1 MMNTTI
7 NGNINYKDFLIMDC
21 YSGTDAG
28 GAVAFGVGRQVLGAY
43 IMRSEKDRASWAQSA
58 ELIGTHNY
66 TSYTVKKDGTGAS
79 GTWGISITGNAATA
93 TKLNNSVSLWGQS
106 FDGSNNVSGNLT
118 GSYFGIVDRSSNPYL
133 RLYYNSTNWYVQG
146 ERNGLM
152 LGNGV
157 DNSVLITD
165 VGNIVLPDTSTRIS
179 LNYTNRNY
187 CIYYNAGQGNR
198 ICIGASAAVGLNA
211 LSLLLSDAWSDYTN
225 VPSCGIYSKGNILSA
240 AGITAKSSSSDI
252 RLKTDIE
259 EYDALSIVTSH
270 RSVKYH
276 WNEVAKR
283 NSAVFNDDEWHFGLI
298 AQELQRE
305 YPQLVKDVFGDYL
318 TIDYERL
325 IPVMWRAIQQ
335 LAKRNEELQKQM
347 NEERRIA

>member
-1 MMNTTI
+1 M
-7 NGNINYKDFLIMDC
+7 
-21 YSGTDAG
+21 
-28 GAVAFGVGRQVLGAY
+28 
-43 IMRSEKDRASWAQSA
+43 
-58 ELIGTHNY
+58 
-66 TSYTVKKDGTGAS
+66 
-79 GTWGISITGNAATA
+79 
-93 TKLNNSVSLWGQS
+93 
-106 FDGSNNVSGNLT
+106 
-118 GSYFGIVDRSSNPYL
+118 
-133 RLYYNSTNWYVQG
+133 
-146 ERNGLM
+146 M

-335 LAKRNEELQKQM
+335 LAKRNEELTNKL